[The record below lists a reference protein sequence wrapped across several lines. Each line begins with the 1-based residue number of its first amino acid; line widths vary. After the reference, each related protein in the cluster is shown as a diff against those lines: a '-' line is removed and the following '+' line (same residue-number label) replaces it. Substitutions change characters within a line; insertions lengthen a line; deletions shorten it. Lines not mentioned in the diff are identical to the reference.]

1 MSRIGRGWRLAKD
14 SWAVLR
20 RDSSLIAFPLLAFT
34 FGTIAFVL
42 LIAPGIAA
50 YAATE
55 SIWPAAPF
63 VLLAAYGA
71 TFASV
76 YFNVALAGAATL
88 SLQGRDTELSDGM
101 AVAGRHRGAI
111 AKWALLQVTV
121 GLVINVIEGLLRESP
136 LGSVAASLFAG
147 LAGAAW
153 SIATFFVVPVL
164 ALEGLG
170 PGDALKRSAKLIRE
184 RWGEGLVG
192 TASIGFAVFLVV
204 LLPVLIFGGI
214 AFLTLESAPVVGL
227 AAVAVVVLILI
238 AAGVVGSALGVIFR
252 VALFRFATAGEAA
265 PGFDAA
271 DLEGAFA
278 PRRGRRRDSV

>member
-20 RDSSLIAFPLLAFT
+20 RDRSLIAFPLLAFA
-34 FGTIAFVL
+34 FGAIAFAL

-50 YAATE
+50 AAAADSEWVVLPFVLVAAYAATFV
-55 SIWPAAPF
+55 SI
-63 VLLAAYGA
+63 
-71 TFASV
+71 
-76 YFNVALAGAATL
+76 YFNVALAGAAAL
-88 SLQGRDTELSDGM
+88 SLQRRDTTVAEGM
-101 AVAGRHRGAI
+101 AVARQQRGPI

-121 GLVINVIEGLLRESP
+121 GLLIGAIEGLLRESP
-136 LGSVAASLFAG
+136 LGGLAASLFAG

-170 PGDALKRSAKLIRE
+170 PGAALKRSAALIKE

-204 LLPVLIFGGI
+204 LLPVVVFGGI
-214 AFLTLESAPVVGL
+214 AFLTLDSAPVVGL
-227 AAVAVVVLILI
+227 AAIAVVVLILI
-238 AAGVVGSALGVIFR
+238 AAGVLGSALGVIFR

-271 DLEGAFA
+271 DLEAAFK
-278 PRRGRRRDSV
+278 PRRRRRAAV